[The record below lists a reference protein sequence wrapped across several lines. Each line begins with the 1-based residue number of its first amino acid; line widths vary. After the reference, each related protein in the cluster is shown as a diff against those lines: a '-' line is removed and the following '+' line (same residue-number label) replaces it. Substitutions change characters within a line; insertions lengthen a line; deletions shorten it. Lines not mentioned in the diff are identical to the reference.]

1 MVARDYQINIAE
13 QAADMLR
20 TKSIA
25 YLVMQV
31 RTGKTL
37 TAFLTAEKLGVEN
50 VLFVSKLK
58 AIPGIQSDFEK
69 YGGQFFMT
77 FINYESLHKLKGNF
91 DLIIL
96 DEAHCLGQ
104 FPIPAKRTE
113 LLKEICAYKPILYLS
128 GTPTPETYSQW
139 FHQFWVSSFSPFPHR
154 NFYKWHHEYGIPK
167 TKYVY
172 NRELNDYSEVIA
184 ETINPIVNPYLLTWT
199 QQEAGFEMPVDE
211 RIVTIP
217 MPERIALAV
226 KIMRRDK
233 IIQTKSGATVLGD
246 TAVKELGKIH
256 QICSG
261 TVKDEDGG
269 FHLISDY
276 KTRYIAQHYQGRKI
290 AIFYKFQAELELL
303 RQTFGNRLIFCPE
316 SFNAAGPD
324 RVFVSQIQSGR
335 EGINIATA
343 DVLIMLNIDFSA
355 TSYWQSRAR
364 LQTKDRK
371 TPALV
376 HWIFAEGGIEKYVY
390 GQVSK
395 KKDFTV
401 SHYHKINMD

>member
-13 QAADMLR
+13 QAADLLR
-20 TKSIA
+20 SKRIA

-37 TAFLTAEKLGVEN
+37 TAFLTAEKLGVQN

-58 AIPGIQSDFEK
+58 AIPGIESDFAK
-69 YGGQFFMT
+69 YGRPYNMT
-77 FINYESLHKLKGNF
+77 FINYESLHKLDGNF

-96 DEAHCLGQ
+96 DESHCLGQ
-104 FPIPAKRTE
+104 YPIPAKRTE
-113 LLKEICAYKPILYLS
+113 LLKQICIGKPILYLS

-154 NFYKWHHEYGIPK
+154 NFYKWHHDYGIPK
-167 TKYVY
+167 KKYVY
-172 NRELNDYSEVIA
+172 NRELNDYSEAIA

-211 RIVTIP
+211 RILSIP

-233 IIQTKSGATVLGD
+233 LIQTKSGATVLGD

-261 TVKDEDGG
+261 TVKDENGG

-316 SFNAAGPD
+316 SFNAAGSD

-343 DVLIMLNIDFSA
+343 DVLIMMNIDFSA

-401 SHYHKINMD
+401 SHYHKINME